1 MNVLLKINPEVKGVV
16 SSGYSNDPI
25 LSDYKTFGF
34 QGIITKPY
42 KLEELRDVLERVL
55 KN

>member
-1 MNVLLKINPEVKGVV
+1 VKGIV

-25 LSDYKTFGF
+25 LSDYASFGF

-42 KLEELRDVLERVL
+42 KLGELRDVLKRVITE
-55 KN
+55 